1 MNDTTPMTI
10 EELCR
15 ETERE
20 LARLGLANA
29 QSDGRVTGAP
39 DARAVRYYGTLGL
52 LPRPQIVGRQATYD
66 GGHVRRLIAIK
77 ALQLEGLPLAKI
89 QERLF
94 GRTDAELDALIA
106 AVTANGKTAPRGPK
120 PIVWREL
127 ALSPGLKLMAE
138 ANWTPPDDPAEI
150 ESLFRAALAALRAP
164 IE

>member
-1 MNDTTPMTI
+1 MNEPTSLTI

-52 LPRPQIVGRQATYD
+52 LPRPNIVGRQAVYD
-66 GGHVRRLIAIK
+66 VGHIRRLVAIK
-77 ALQLEGLPLAKI
+77 ALQLKGLPLAKI

-106 AVTANGKTAPRGPK
+106 TVAENGKTTPRGPK

-127 ALSPGLKLMAE
+127 ALSPGLKLLAE
-138 ANWTPPDDPAEI
+138 AEWTPPDDPAEL
-150 ESLFRAALAALRAP
+150 ESLFRAALAALRNSN
-164 IE
+164 